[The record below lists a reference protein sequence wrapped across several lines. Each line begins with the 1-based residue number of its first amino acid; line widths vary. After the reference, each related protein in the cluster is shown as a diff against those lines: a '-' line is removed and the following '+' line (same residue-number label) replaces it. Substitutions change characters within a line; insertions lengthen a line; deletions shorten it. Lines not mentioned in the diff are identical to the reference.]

1 MTENTTTENVNF
13 RDVMAAQLAE
23 DIAKAE
29 AKLQKLRD
37 KLANFENE
45 AANEERIAALAEGDA
60 ISYGYGRAATR
71 KIRSGII
78 RAVAKNDK
86 GLVQLKVET
95 GEGFESE
102 FNIIDSGAVLFTTE
116 QLEAEQARIDA
127 AVKEAAEAAAAAAK
141 KAAEG
146 GAE

>member
-23 DIAKAE
+23 DIAKVE
-29 AKLQKLRD
+29 AKLQKLLD
-37 KLANFENE
+37 KKANFENE
-45 AANEERIAALAEGDA
+45 IANEERIAALAEGDT

-102 FNIIDSGAVLFTTE
+102 FNIIDSGSILFTAE
-116 QLEAEQARIDA
+116 QVDAEQARIAA
-127 AVKEAAEAAAAAAK
+127 AVAEAAEAAAK
-141 KAAEG
+141 KATEA